1 MAHFEKTG
9 KKGHGCCGG
18 ILGLFLAFSAIL
30 LVLSFTTDMLD
41 SVKYSIMGRF
51 YKQEYSERVTEYAD
65 KYDVDEALVYAVIR
79 TESGFRED
87 VKSSAGAVGLM
98 QIMPDTFKWL
108 QEKESGSVK
117 YGADKLTDPEIN
129 IRYGTYYL
137 SYLLSHYNGNEELAI
152 AAYNAG
158 MTNVDKW
165 LKDERYSEDGE
176 SLKKIPYKETA
187 KYVKRVTKTK
197 GVYETLYYKK

>member
-51 YKQEYSERVTEYAD
+51 YKQEYSEYVTEYAD

>member
-51 YKQEYSERVTEYAD
+51 YKQEYSEYVTEYAD

-165 LKDERYSEDGE
+165 LKDERYSEDGD

>member
-51 YKQEYSERVTEYAD
+51 YKQEYSEHVTEYAV

-165 LKDERYSEDGE
+165 LKDERYSEDGD